1 MCFQVQRALEFH
13 VTGEF
18 VRTSGAAGEFSKIN
32 LLTQMRT
39 KPTGEKVAENV
50 NRWACSINAIKLEV
64 WEEIGYR
71 IQQLWKD
78 GVGQLKRKKADE
90 LSVATA
96 VALAN
101 ADNDFLYVESS
112 DEEEVEGEGDK
123 EEVAGAMEG
132 DVVNDSGDDVE
143 DNWYVLCFSTG

>member
-1 MCFQVQRALEFH
+1 
-13 VTGEF
+13 
-18 VRTSGAAGEFSKIN
+18 
-32 LLTQMRT
+32 MRT
-39 KPTGEKVAENV
+39 KPTGEKVAKNA
-50 NRWACSINAIKLEV
+50 NRWARSINANKPEV
-64 WEEIGYR
+64 WQEIGYH
-71 IQQLWKD
+71 IQQLWED
-78 GVGQLKRKKADE
+78 GVGQPKRKKADE

-123 EEVAGAMEG
+123 EEAGATEG
-132 DVVNDSGDDVE
+132 DVVNDGGDDVE